1 MRQRIITGVIAAA
14 IFVPLVLVG
23 GLPFTLLVY
32 LLATV
37 GVFELLKMRK
47 MSLLSFPTFMSI
59 LLIWTFLLSQTNAS
73 LANTIFNHKVEVVLL
88 AVLLLLTYTVLIKNR
103 FTFDDAG
110 FVILATIYIGMGFY
124 YFIAIREEQLSYVF
138 LALFVTWASDSGA
151 YFIGKSMGKRKL
163 WPDISPNKT
172 IEGSVGGIVCGVIVA
187 LLFAFLSPLTES
199 PLHLMVIGLVL
210 SIFGQVGDLVESAF
224 KRHYGVKDSGNILP
238 GHGGVLDRTDSW
250 LFVFPILYF
259 LI

>member
-1 MRQRIITGVIAAA
+1 
-14 IFVPLVLVG
+14 
-23 GLPFTLLVY
+23 
-32 LLATV
+32 
-37 GVFELLKMRK
+37 
-47 MSLLSFPTFMSI
+47 MSI

>member
-47 MSLLSFPTFMSI
+47 ISLLSFPTFMSI

>member
-47 MSLLSFPTFMSI
+47 ISLLSFPTFMSV
-59 LLIWTFLLSQTNAS
+59 LLIWTFLLSEANGS

-110 FVILATIYIGMGFY
+110 FVLLATIYIGMGFY

>member
-47 MSLLSFPTFMSI
+47 ISLLSFPTFMSV
-59 LLIWTFLLSQTNAS
+59 LLIWTFMLSEANGA

-110 FVILATIYIGMGFY
+110 FVLLATIYIGMGFY

>member
-32 LLATV
+32 LLTV

-47 MSLLSFPTFMSI
+47 ISLLSFPTFMSI

>member
-1 MRQRIITGVIAAA
+1 
-14 IFVPLVLVG
+14 
-23 GLPFTLLVY
+23 
-32 LLATV
+32 
-37 GVFELLKMRK
+37 
-47 MSLLSFPTFMSI
+47 
-59 LLIWTFLLSQTNAS
+59 
-73 LANTIFNHKVEVVLL
+73 
-88 AVLLLLTYTVLIKNR
+88 
-103 FTFDDAG
+103 
-110 FVILATIYIGMGFY
+110 
-124 YFIAIREEQLSYVF
+124 
-138 LALFVTWASDSGA
+138 
-151 YFIGKSMGKRKL
+151 MGKRKL

>member
-47 MSLLSFPTFMSI
+47 ISLLSFPTFMSV
-59 LLIWTFLLSQTNAS
+59 LLIWTFLFSETNGS

>member
-47 MSLLSFPTFMSI
+47 ISLLSFPTFMSI
-59 LLIWTFLLSQTNAS
+59 LLVWTFLLSQTNAS